1 MDKELAQLHDLAR
14 EMLLDIQAKY
24 EAKTLPPGFGKS
36 DKKRLDKAISNLDFN
51 PEAYADIMEDV
62 MSGNKGPKELMK
74 KIRNVETRVM
84 KAFELLNE
92 DTIHH
97 LVQQRTGGDFS
108 KQVSGDVVRGAIK
121 RLEERFDIKFSQA
134 TGPKGVIRG
143 DTALSNYAHKSDL
156 TQKGAE
162 LASGI
167 GKNPDPSTTAHRL
180 GTTGYSRTLTAAE
193 TADEDAL
200 VKALEARIA
209 PQLEDVKVG
218 IATDQPRVQA
228 IRKAAPGLER
238 AYMTDNT
245 VEEIAEMQ
253 PIARGLPEETLIKTY
268 KAIPEAYKGGFRMSF
283 FGLDE
288 FGKQVLKNPIG
299 AFTGAA
305 TAIEPEAVKAA
316 LQGDYT
322 EAAKQTFVGAGFGA
336 LAEQGIKR
344 AAPVVARTAASALP
358 KAAVSMIGGAAKFVP
373 VLAGGYAGYQMLD
386 AIVEGATGKNLQ
398 ETGVAA
404 EEKKEELREQGYS
417 EYELR
422 RRARTGYR
430 KP

>member
-14 EMLLDIQAKY
+14 EMLLDIQAQY

-62 MSGNKGPKELMK
+62 MSANKGPKELMK
-74 KIRNVETRVM
+74 KIRNVETKVM

-121 RLEERFDIKFSQA
+121 RLEERFDLKFSQA

-180 GTTGYSRTLTAAE
+180 GTTGYSKTLTAAE
-193 TADEDAL
+193 TANEDAL
-200 VKALEARIA
+200 VKALESRIA

-218 IATDQPRVQA
+218 IATDQPRVEA
-228 IRKAAPGLER
+228 VRKAAPGLER
-238 AYMTDNT
+238 AYMPTNT
-245 VEEIAEMQ
+245 PTEIAEMQ
-253 PIARGLPEETLIKTY
+253 KIARGLPETAKIKTY
-268 KAIPEAYKGGFRMSF
+268 KHLGIVK
-283 FGLDE
+283 
-288 FGKQVLKNPIG
+288 
-299 AFTGAA
+299 GAA
-305 TAIEPEAVKAA
+305 RFIPGPYDDIALGTGFGGIAAI
-316 LQGDYT
+316 
-322 EAAKQTFVGAGFGA
+322 GA
-336 LAEQGIKR
+336 LATGGDPAQAFGDVVSDVAVGDLQGGELFDESQDFGKVLQQSRQQNARPLMDRLAEGALGDAGRAIKR
-344 AAPVVARTAASALP
+344 GGRISFGLGGVKFTLP
-358 KAAVSMIGGAAKFVP
+358 E
-373 VLAGGYAGYQMLD
+373 Y
-386 AIVEGATGKNLQ
+386 
-398 ETGVAA
+398 
-404 EEKKEELREQGYS
+404 GYS
-417 EYELR
+417 ELL
-422 RRARTGYR
+422 GIN
-430 KP
+430 

>member
-14 EMLLDIQAKY
+14 DMLLDIQAQY
-24 EAKTLPPGFGKS
+24 EAGVIPEGFGKS

-51 PEAYADIMEDV
+51 PEAYGDIMEDV
-62 MSGNKGPKELMK
+62 MSGDKGPKELMK
-74 KIRNVETRVM
+74 KIRNVETKVM

-121 RLEERFDIKFSQA
+121 RLEDRFDLKFAQA
-134 TGPKGVIRG
+134 TGPKGVVRG

-167 GKNPDPSTTAHRL
+167 GKNPDPSTTAHRF
-180 GTTGYSRTLTAAE
+180 GTRGYSKTLTAAE
-193 TADEDAL
+193 TADENAL
-200 VKALEARIA
+200 VKALESRIA

-238 AYMTDNT
+238 AYMLDNT
-245 VEEIAEMQ
+245 AQEIAKMQ
-253 PIARGLPEETLIKTY
+253 EIARALPESVKVQTY
-268 KAIPEAYKGGFRMSF
+268 KPLIQNGSFRLSFGFDDF
-283 FGLDE
+283 ADAV
-288 FGKQVLKNPIG
+288 KKNVLG
-299 AFTGAA
+299 AVTGAA

-316 LQGDYT
+316 LQGNYV
-322 EAAKQTFVGAGFGA
+322 EAAKQTVVGAGVGA

-344 AAPVVARTAASALP
+344 AAPAVTQVASKVLP
-358 KAAVSMIGGAAKFVP
+358 KAAISMIGGAAKFVP

-404 EEKKEELREQGYS
+404 EEKKQQLREEGYS
-417 EYELR
+417 DYELR

>member
-14 EMLLDIQAKY
+14 EMLLDIQAQY
-24 EAKTLPPGFGKS
+24 EAKILPPGFGKS

-51 PEAYADIMEDV
+51 PEAYGDIMEDV

-74 KIRNVETRVM
+74 KIRNVETKVM

-121 RLEERFDIKFSQA
+121 RLEDRFDLKFSQA

-180 GTTGYSRTLTAAE
+180 GTTGYSKTLTAAE

-200 VKALEARIA
+200 VKALESRIA

-218 IATDQPRVQA
+218 IATDQPRVEA
-228 IRKAAPGLER
+228 VRKAAPGLER
-238 AYMTDNT
+238 AYMPDNT
-245 VEEIAEMQ
+245 STEIAGMQ
-253 PIARGLPEETLIKTY
+253 KIARGLPETTKIKTY
-268 KAIPEAYKGGFRMSF
+268 KPLRIVK
-283 FGLDE
+283 
-288 FGKQVLKNPIG
+288 
-299 AFTGAA
+299 GAA
-305 TAIEPEAVKAA
+305 RLIPGPYDDIALGTGFGGIAAV
-316 LQGDYT
+316 
-322 EAAKQTFVGAGFGA
+322 GA
-336 LAEQGIKR
+336 LATGGDPAQAFGDVVSDVAVGDLQGGELFDESQDFGKVLQESRQQNARPLMDRLDEGALGDAGRAIKR
-344 AAPVVARTAASALP
+344 GGRISFGFGGVKFTLP
-358 KAAVSMIGGAAKFVP
+358 E
-373 VLAGGYAGYQMLD
+373 Y
-386 AIVEGATGKNLQ
+386 
-398 ETGVAA
+398 
-404 EEKKEELREQGYS
+404 GYS
-417 EYELR
+417 ELL
-422 RRARTGYR
+422 GVN
-430 KP
+430 

>member
-14 EMLLDIQAKY
+14 DMLLEVQAQY
-24 EAKTLPPGFGKS
+24 EAKNIPEGFGKS

-74 KIRNVETRVM
+74 KIRNVETKVM

-121 RLEERFDIKFSQA
+121 RLEDRFDLKFSQA

-167 GKNPDPSTTAHRL
+167 GKNPKPETTAHRI
-180 GTTGYSRTLTAAE
+180 GTRGYSKTLTAAE
-193 TADEDAL
+193 TADENAL
-200 VKALEARIA
+200 VKALESRIE

-228 IRKAAPGLER
+228 IRQAAPGLER
-238 AYMTDNT
+238 AYMPDNT
-245 VEEIAEMQ
+245 AAEIAEMQ
-253 PIARGLPEETLIKTY
+253 KIARDLPKSVKIQTYLPLI
-268 KAIPEAYKGGFRMSF
+268 ENGSFRLS
-283 FGLDE
+283 FGLDN
-288 FGKQVLKNPIG
+288 FADAIKKNVLG
-299 AFTGAA
+299 AFAGAA
-305 TAIEPEAVKAA
+305 SATQPEAVTAA
-316 LQGDYT
+316 IQGDYE
-322 EAAKQTFVGAGFGA
+322 EAAKATVAGAGFGA
-336 LAEQGIKR
+336 AVQQTLTK
-344 AAPVVARTAASALP
+344 APVLDKARAVSALGRAP
-358 KAAVSMIGGAAKFVP
+358 GLLKVAGGAVRF
-373 VLAGGYAGYQMLD
+373 LAGPVGAAYTGLELIDAG
-386 AIVEGATGKNLQ
+386 AKGFTGKGIF
-398 ETGVAA
+398 EPSDKPVT
-404 EEKKEELREQGYS
+404 EKDLDFS
-417 EYELR
+417 TL
-422 RRARTGYR
+422 
-430 KP
+430 